1 MTVFDKIINREIPAY
16 IVWEDDRHI
25 AFLDIQPIHEGHTL
39 VVPKSKN
46 NSDEINSEVMPDYIF
61 DMNDEDYIA
70 LHLAAKKVA
79 TLLKS
84 KLDCARICMM
94 VEGFAIPHTHIHLV
108 PADDEHDF
116 DKAHRQHEVDHENLS
131 KVHKRITT

>member
-1 MTVFDKIINREIPAY
+1 MTIFDKIINREIPAY
-16 IVWEDDRHI
+16 IVWENERHI

-46 NSDEINSEVMPDYIF
+46 NSDEINSEVTPVYIF
-61 DMNDEDYIA
+61 EMGDEDYIA
-70 LHLAAKKVA
+70 LQLAAKKVA
-79 TLLKS
+79 ALLKS
-84 KLDCARICMM
+84 KLDCARVCMM

-116 DKAHRQHEVDHENLS
+116 DKSKRQHEVDHEELS
-131 KVHKRITT
+131 KVHKIIIS

>member
-1 MTVFDKIINREIPAY
+1 MTIFDKIINREIPAY
-16 IVWEDDRHI
+16 IVWEDERHI

-46 NSDEINSEVMPDYIF
+46 NSDEINSEVTPVYIF
-61 DMNDEDYIA
+61 EMGDEDYIA
-70 LHLAAKKVA
+70 LQLAAKKVA
-79 TLLKS
+79 TLLKQ
-84 KLDCARICMM
+84 KLNCDRVCMM

-116 DKAHRQHEVDHENLS
+116 DKSKRQHEVDHEELS
-131 KVHKRITT
+131 KVHKIIIS